1 MEDKDRLLADDTS
14 VEKTNQQLELPLSK
28 FDAMQNIMQQM
39 AQSME
44 TMSQA
49 WFHIAKKNDI
59 QSDKG
64 KQRGAKNTHAD
75 EPSTSRHKRPR
86 PSETEGS
93 SEDESDTC
101 NSGSD
106 SELDAEMLLKKSRVK
121 EKVSEEVTK
130 RDCAKS
136 ELMLEIEKEFET
148 SDKGPE
154 VENQVAKTVNKRWS
168 EKMDIGILKVIQ
180 EKEIWTLQE
189 GFSKR
194 KKKSNIGTRKRTRNL
209 AGR

>member
-93 SEDESDTC
+93 SEDENDTC
-101 NSGSD
+101 SSGSD
-106 SELDAEMLLKKSRVK
+106 SESDAEMLHTKSSVK
-121 EKVSEEVTK
+121 EKALEEVTK
-130 RDCAKS
+130 KDCAES

-168 EKMDIGILKVIQ
+168 EKMDIGILKGKI
-180 EKEIWTLQE
+180 EKILSQPTV
-189 GFSKR
+189 K
-194 KKKSNIGTRKRTRNL
+194 T
-209 AGR
+209 